1 MREGH
6 SSATGDFE
14 ATATAKA
21 TVGDGFD
28 AEGKL
33 GGQGDLRGAAAA
45 TD

>member
-14 ATATAKA
+14 ATAKA
-21 TVGDGFD
+21 TVGGGFD